1 MRQVHLSSF
10 TQYLD
15 VLDRTESLQ
24 PCRNEQRLKAE
35 LKRMKLQLLT
45 LEPEDLRAVWQE
57 FR

>member
-1 MRQVHLSSF
+1 MHLSTF
-10 TQYLD
+10 AQYLD
-15 VLDRTESLQ
+15 VLDRIETLL

-45 LEPEDLRAVWQE
+45 LEPEGLRAVWQE

>member
-1 MRQVHLSSF
+1 MHLSTF
-10 TQYLD
+10 AQYLP
-15 VLDRTESLQ
+15 VLDRIETLLH
-24 PCRNEQRLKAE
+24 CRNEQRLKAE